1 MRQFKPVSGPN
12 YALQNVI
19 VVRAQADYREVST
32 PLYDV
37 ERSSSDTNNYNCLL
51 HPRYLNTEETTT
63 DTQVCKDNHLTI
75 SQDNANIT
83 ISPLSDG
90 IDNPDKRRKRPQR

>member
-12 YALQNVI
+12 YGLQNVI
-19 VVRAQADYREVST
+19 VVRAQADYREVTT

-51 HPRYLNTEETTT
+51 HPRYLNFEETTT
-63 DTQVCKDNHLTI
+63 DTQGCKGNHLTI
-75 SQDNANIT
+75 SQDNAKIT
-83 ISPLSDG
+83 MYPLNDVV
-90 IDNPDKRRKRPQR
+90 DNLDKRRRRTQR

>member
-1 MRQFKPVSGPN
+1 MHQFKPVSGPN

-51 HPRYLNTEETTT
+51 QPRYLNFEETTT
-63 DTQVCKDNHLTI
+63 DTQACKGNHWTI
-75 SQDNANIT
+75 SRDNANLT
-83 ISPLSDG
+83 ISPLG
-90 IDNPDKRRKRPQR
+90 EVVEKLDKQRKRTQR